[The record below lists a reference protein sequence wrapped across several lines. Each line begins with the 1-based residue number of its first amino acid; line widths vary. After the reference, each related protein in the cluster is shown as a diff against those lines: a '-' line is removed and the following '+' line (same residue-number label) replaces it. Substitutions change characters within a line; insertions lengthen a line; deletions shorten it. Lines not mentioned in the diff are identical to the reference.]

1 MNLISDVQ
9 RSLTCLIEIRR
20 GKDMSTEN
28 SFYPQVRNQQI
39 TVQAELSENKDEGR
53 GGARR
58 VKRSV
63 IKAMTVLG
71 ESNEEN

>member
-1 MNLISDVQ
+1 M
-9 RSLTCLIEIRR
+9 
-20 GKDMSTEN
+20 
-28 SFYPQVRNQQI
+28 
-39 TVQAELSENKDEGR
+39 QAELSENKDEGR

-63 IKAMTVLG
+63 IKAMTMLG